1 MPLPDSLA
9 EQLAIKVGPVPG
21 YPGAFVKTL
30 QGDVGVD
37 FLSMDQG
44 EQFVRLV
51 WKGLCHEDGTR
62 CYTDEEEEQ
71 VKALP
76 IHFIVA
82 VAHAATGL
90 NRMSEDIGED
100 PLKGGPDG
108 GSPTG

>member
-9 EQLAIKVGPVPG
+9 EQLAVRVGPVPG

-30 QGDVGVD
+30 QADVGVD
-37 FLSMDQG
+37 FLGLEDS
-44 EQFVRLV
+44 ERFVRIV
-51 WKGLCHEDGTR
+51 WKGLCHENGTR
-62 CYTDEEEEQ
+62 CFSDEEEDK
-71 VKALP
+71 VRALP
-76 IHFIVA
+76 IHFLVA

-100 PLKGGPDG
+100 PSEGGQDG